1 MSHYFLDL
9 KNNCDR
15 GKSKAHISY
24 ITRGE
29 SDWEVFGV
37 DGQDKI
43 EKRKHLKQVWDQWL
57 DNGKSMSRSD
67 YRTILSI
74 PKSDCDYETFKAMV
88 YEFRRKTYK
97 YNIGCVA
104 VHQDKPDHY
113 DAHIIVNA
121 RTIGGK
127 AVQMDKGFS
136 HRAKSRWQEIG
147 AKHGVS
153 IEYDPHDLTYE
164 ERGEM
169 WAKKKAEREK
179 YKQSI
184 ASLNETTPVIKMAQ
198 EKNPEVLAAARESLD
213 IPRIRNI
220 HERAAW
226 VRDLV
231 MAFHRWLS
239 REAEMVLRGRKT
251 LEKGLETKSR
261 YISRDKSRDDLER

>member
-1 MSHYFLDL
+1 MVVS
-9 KNNCDR
+9 NNCDR

-43 EKRKHLKQVWDQWL
+43 EKRRNLKQVWEQWL

-113 DAHIIVNA
+113 DAHIIINA
-121 RTIGGK
+121 RTIAGK
-127 AVQMDKGFS
+127 AVQMDKGFCN
-136 HRAKSRWQEIG
+136 RAKSRWQEIG
-147 AKHGVS
+147 LKHGVS
-153 IEYDPHDLTYE
+153 IEYDPRELTYE
-164 ERGEM
+164 ERGEI
-169 WAKKKAEREK
+169 WEQKKIEREK

-184 ASLNETTPVIKMAQ
+184 ASLQQTVPLMKMAQ

-220 HERAAW
+220 HDRAAW

-231 MAFHRWLS
+231 LAFQMWLK
-239 REAEMVLRGRKT
+239 REAEGLIRGRKT
-251 LEKGLETKSR
+251 LEEGLETKSR
-261 YISRDKSRDDLER
+261 YISRDKSRDDLGR

>member
-1 MSHYFLDL
+1 MSHYFLDV

-15 GKSKAHISY
+15 GKSKANISY

-37 DGQDKI
+37 DGQDKF
-43 EKRKHLKQVWDQWL
+43 EKRRHLKQVWDQWL
-57 DNGKSMSRSD
+57 DNGNKMKRSD
-67 YRTILSI
+67 YRVILSM
-74 PKSDCDYETFKAMV
+74 PKSDCDYETFRSMV
-88 YEFRRKTYK
+88 YEFRRKTFK

-113 DAHIIVNA
+113 DAHIIINA
-121 RTIGGK
+121 RTIAGK

-147 AKHGVS
+147 LKHNVS
-153 IEYDPHDLTYE
+153 IEYDHHELTYE

-184 ASLNETTPVIKMAQ
+184 ASLNQTVPLVKMAR
-198 EKNPEVLAAARESLD
+198 EKHPEVLAAARESLD

-226 VRDLV
+226 VLDIV
-231 MAFHRWLS
+231 KAFQLWLR
-239 REAEMVLRGRKT
+239 READMVLRGRKT
-251 LEKGLETKSR
+251 PEDRLETKSR
-261 YISRDKSRDDLER
+261 YISRDKSGSDLER